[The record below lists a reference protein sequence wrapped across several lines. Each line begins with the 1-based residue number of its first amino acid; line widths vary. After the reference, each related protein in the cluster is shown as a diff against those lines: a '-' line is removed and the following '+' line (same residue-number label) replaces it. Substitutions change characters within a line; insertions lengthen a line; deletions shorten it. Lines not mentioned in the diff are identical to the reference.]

1 MNKATPTIFIS
12 ICLSL
17 VGAISAR
24 AQQTPAS
31 GTDAALYYDKAV
43 KGNAEAQFN
52 LAICYYEGTGV
63 DKNYT
68 EAYAW
73 MLKAAQQ
80 GFARAEYNLGA
91 FLGKGIG
98 CTQDDVESA
107 KWYRLAAEK
116 GNANGQYN
124 LGMYFNQGRGEIGRA
139 HV

>member
-1 MNKATPTIFIS
+1 MKLGVNYFFNISDKDFTIFIS

-24 AQQTPAS
+24 AQQTPAP

-80 GFARAEYNLGA
+80 GYARAQQNIGA
-91 FLGKGIG
+91 FLQKGIG
-98 CTQDDVESA
+98 
-107 KWYRLAAEK
+107 
-116 GNANGQYN
+116 
-124 LGMYFNQGRGEIGRA
+124 
-139 HV
+139 

>member
-17 VGAISAR
+17 VGAISTR
-24 AQQTPAS
+24 AQQTPTP
-31 GTDAALYYDKAV
+31 GTDAALYYDNAV
-43 KGNAEAQFN
+43 KGNVEAQFN

-80 GFARAEYNLGA
+80 GYARAQQNIGA
-91 FLGKGIG
+91 FLQKGIG
-98 CTQDDVESA
+98 CTQDYAESA
-107 KWYRLAAEK
+107 KWYRLAAEQGDTDAK
-116 GNANGQYN
+116 AALKR
-124 LGMYFNQGRGEIGRA
+124 LGR
-139 HV
+139 